1 MSLPSICQA
10 LRLVHALTTPGSRMM
25 SFQVNMTS
33 SAVNGW
39 PSDHLMP
46 LTSGM
51 VSDLPSLDHSQL
63 ITRLGTGSSL
73 SPRIQIGPVI
83 SSGSCTIASM
93 PNQPWLTPAAQF
105 QPSVGAAQTSR
116 RTPPYSPGPS
126 EKNLLGMTCGV
137 SGRRCSIGGSVPAL
151 TAAAIYSGSEY
162 LSSFL

>member
-10 LRLVHALTTPGSRMM
+10 LRLVQALTTPGSRMI
-25 SFQVNMTS
+25 SFQVNIAS
-33 SAVNGW
+33 SAVKGS

-46 LTSGM
+46 LTNGI

-63 ITRLGTGSSL
+63 ITRFGTGSSL
-73 SPRIQIGPVI
+73 SARSHIGPVI
-83 SSGSCTIASM
+83 SSGSWTIASI

-116 RTPPYSPGPS
+116 NTPPYSPAPS
-126 EKNLLGMTCGV
+126 EKKAFGMTCGV

-151 TAAAIYSGSEY
+151 TAAAMYSGSEY
-162 LSSFL
+162 ASSF

>member
-10 LRLVHALTTPGSRMM
+10 LRLVQALVTPGSRMI
-25 SFQVNMTS
+25 SFQVNITS
-33 SAVNGW
+33 SALNGW

-46 LTSGM
+46 LTRCI
-51 VSDLPSLDHSQL
+51 VSDLPSSDQSQL
-63 ITRLGTGSSL
+63 IARFGTGSSL
-73 SPRIQIGPVI
+73 SPRSQIGPI
-83 SSGSCTIASM
+83 ITSGSCTIASI

-105 QPSVGAAQTSR
+105 QPSVGAAHTSR
-116 RTPPYSPGPS
+116 STPPYSPGPS
-126 EKNLLGMTCGV
+126 EKNAFGMTCGV